1 VRQRRRLSLKIVLHP
16 IALLRRAS
24 PELLTSVLFVAW
36 ILPGLFGHDPWKPDE
51 GYGFGLVNHIVQG
64 GSWVVPT
71 LAGEPFMEKPPLY
84 YLTAAALATAFS
96 PPLALHDAA
105 RLATVLYMGLT
116 AFFIWL
122 SARALFGRAQAHFAV
137 IVLLG
142 CVGLLVHAHQLITDI
157 ALLSGF
163 AIGLYGLIHAAQR
176 PTVGGAWL
184 GAGAGIGFMAKGLLA
199 PGVLALS
206 ALALPLTSK
215 TWRTRRHLVF
225 IAAAALS
232 ICPWL
237 LWWPLMLHQLS
248 PPLFSEWMWDNNF
261 GRFFGLNNLGPRA
274 DTLDHLRTIPWFT
287 FPALPLAV
295 WALWS
300 GYRRG
305 YTPGQVCLLVFFC
318 VTLGVLSI
326 SHDAR
331 ELYALPLLL
340 PLALLAVPGIER
352 LPAAVG
358 SGWYRINV
366 VGFTV
371 LVATI
376 WATWIALEFGVPATV
391 QQKLLSFN
399 PGYIPAFSWI
409 AFLTAVVYTALWAGT
424 IRWLAAGRAR
434 SIIIWTMGLCVTWA
448 LAMTLLLGWV
458 DAGKT
463 YRSVVA
469 SLRAALPGH
478 YDCIAGLNI
487 GESERAMLEY
497 FGGIRTVTQKNGSRA
512 VCTLLLVQTR
522 SPAERSA
529 PENHN
534 PLWEGGRPGNARERF
549 LLYRR
554 TP

>member
-1 VRQRRRLSLKIVLHP
+1 M
-16 IALLRRAS
+16 
-24 PELLTSVLFVAW
+24 FVAW

-51 GYGFGLVNHIVQG
+51 GYGFGLVYHIVQG
-64 GSWVVPT
+64 GSWIVPT

-84 YLTAAALATAFS
+84 YLSAAAIAAAFS
-96 PPLALHDAA
+96 PPLSLHDAA
-105 RLATVLYMGLT
+105 RLATALYMGLT
-116 AFFIWL
+116 ALFVWL
-122 SARALFGRAQAHFAV
+122 SARALFGRAQAHFGV

-163 AIGLYGLIHAAQR
+163 AAGLYGLIHAAQR
-176 PTVGGAWL
+176 PKLGGAWL

-199 PGVLALS
+199 PGIFALT
-206 ALALPLTSK
+206 ALALPLVSK

-225 IAAAALS
+225 ITAAALS
-232 ICPWL
+232 VCPWL
-237 LWWPLMLHQLS
+237 LWWPLMLHQMS
-248 PPLFSEWMWDNNF
+248 PPLFSEWIWDNNF

-287 FPALPLAV
+287 FPALPLAG

-300 GYRRG
+300 ARGHG
-305 YTPGQVCLLVFFC
+305 YTAGYVCLLVFFC
-318 VTLGVLSI
+318 VTFAVLSI

-340 PLALLAVPGIER
+340 PLSLLAVPAIER
-352 LPAAVG
+352 LPAAIG

-371 LVATI
+371 LAATM
-376 WATWIALEFGVPATV
+376 WAAWIALEFGLPATV
-391 QQKLLSFN
+391 QQRLLSFN
-399 PGYIPAFSWI
+399 PGYLPEFSWLPFS
-409 AFLTAVVYTALWAGT
+409 AAVLYTALWAGT
-424 IRWLAAGRAR
+424 IRWLPASRAR
-434 SIIIWTMGLCVTWA
+434 PLIAWTTGVCVIWG
-448 LAMTLLLGWV
+448 LAMTLFVGWI

-469 SLRAALPGH
+469 SLGAALPEH
-478 YDCIAGLNI
+478 YNCIAGLNI

-497 FGGIRTVTQKNGSRA
+497 FGGILTVSTKKSA
-512 VCTLLLVQTR
+512 SADCTLRLVQAR
-522 SPAERSA
+522 SPTERSV
-529 PENHN
+529 PENHI
-534 PLWEGGRPGNARERF
+534 LIWEGGRAGNPRERF

-554 TP
+554 AP